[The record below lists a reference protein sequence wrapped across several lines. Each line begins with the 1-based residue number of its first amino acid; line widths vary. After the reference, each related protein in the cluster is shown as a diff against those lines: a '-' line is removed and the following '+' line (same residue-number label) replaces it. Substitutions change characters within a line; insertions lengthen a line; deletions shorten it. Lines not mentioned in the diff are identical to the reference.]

1 MKRRSFLIASA
12 SGITLLALT
21 ACFPTQPSP
30 TLSPSRTPTPTPPSG
45 VPQPLRMARSNWGG
59 DPFSRGALSF
69 PSVDSGDEQR
79 TLLRRSLSDRLYFAG
94 EATASDAPGTV
105 HGALGSGLRAALEIA
120 DAAERGERIAV
131 IGAGIAGL
139 TAARALRE
147 AGFEVVV
154 VEARDRIG
162 GRIQSVTDP
171 TWPIP
176 LELGSL
182 FVSESSSVLAG
193 QLSLAGVS
201 TEPFAQT
208 PEVRAAGGDVI
219 PPSDAGANAVTSA
232 SAWAAQQPEDSSLAA
247 ALIDSG
253 AAAALSAEPADDG
266 IAQTDWL
273 AHELAVALEPSAGA
287 PAGLVSARL
296 SERLLAG
303 NAAEAAIVTGSPDG
317 LGGLVDATADG
328 LDILIGSPVA
338 TVIWG
343 DDGVS
348 LRLAQGESMSADRVL
363 MTIPL
368 GVLQQESTLFEPPL
382 PGWKLDAIAGIG
394 MGTVDSVWLQFDD
407 AFWAT
412 DATTLSTIATASPIA
427 YWTNLQPL
435 TGEAILVG
443 TIAAERAAELA
454 ALGDAEFSAVVL
466 ESLRPFAPD
475 PTAPGPSA
483 PAATDGPTPAP

>member
-21 ACFPTQPSP
+21 ACFPTEPRPTHTPAQP
-30 TLSPSRTPTPTPPSG
+30 PTPTPPSG
-45 VPQPLRMARSNWGG
+45 VPEPLRMTRSNWGG
-59 DPFSRGALSF
+59 DPFARGARSF
-69 PSVDSGDEQR
+69 PSVDSGEEQR
-79 TLLRRSLSDRLYFAG
+79 SLLRRSLSDRLYFAG

-120 DAAERGERIAV
+120 DSAERGERIAV

-171 TWPIP
+171 KWPIP

-193 QLSLAGVS
+193 QLALAGVS
-201 TEPFAQT
+201 TEPFAPS
-208 PEVRAAGGDVI
+208 PEVRAAGGEVI
-219 PPSDAGANAVTSA
+219 SPSDAGANAVASA
-232 SAWAAQQPEDSSLAA
+232 SAWAVQQPEDSSLAA

-253 AAAALSAEPADDG
+253 AAAALSAEPAADG

-273 AHELAVALEPSAGA
+273 AHELAAALEPAAGTTA
-287 PAGLVSARL
+287 DLVSARL
-296 SERLLAG
+296 SDRLVADNTAG
-303 NAAEAAIVTGSPDG
+303 AAIVTGSPDG

-328 LDILIGSPVA
+328 LDILVGSPVA

-382 PGWKLDAIAGIG
+382 PGWKLEAIAGIG
-394 MGTVDSVWLQFDD
+394 MGTVDSVWLQFDE

-412 DATTLSTIATASPIA
+412 DATTLSTIATDSAIA

-454 ALGDAEFSAVVL
+454 ALSDAAFSAVVL

-475 PTAPGPSA
+475 PTAPGPTAPAPSSA
-483 PAATDGPTPAP
+483 PAPS